1 MKFIKVTKRMKKL
14 FTIAS
19 EGNIKM
25 AIEWNVIDDIVS
37 INWCTIDEKLYD
49 LQDGKIKER
58 FIEKTLEY
66 FKESDKYLEV
76 IKKYNK
82 I

>member
-1 MKFIKVTKRMKKL
+1 MQFIKVTKRMKKL

-19 EGNIKM
+19 EGDIKM

-37 INWCTIDEKLYD
+37 INWCTLNEKLYD
-49 LQDGKIKER
+49 LKDSSIKER

-66 FKESDKYLEV
+66 FKDSDKYLE
-76 IKKYNK
+76 ILKKYNMK
-82 I
+82 